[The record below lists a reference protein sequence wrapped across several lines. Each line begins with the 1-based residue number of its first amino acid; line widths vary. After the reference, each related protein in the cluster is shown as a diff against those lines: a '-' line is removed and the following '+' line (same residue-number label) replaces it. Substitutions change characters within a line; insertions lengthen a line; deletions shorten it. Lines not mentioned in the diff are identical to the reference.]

1 MEICCESV
9 SDRGGNEDFSPQGR
23 KGPLSLPGGAKLAK
37 TRAMQSQWNDET
49 AKATIQTHGAEGVNE
64 DIALRVYTTR
74 LIGREPLLV
83 LHGGGNTSVKTKAT
97 DDLGRE
103 HEVIAVKGSG
113 ADMADMEPWGL
124 PEVKLAPLREMRALE
139 ELSDEAMV
147 NMQRLNLLDASAPN
161 PSVETLLHAFLP
173 HKFVDHTHAA
183 AVLSLVDQPD
193 GEALAREVYDGRMG
207 IVPYIAPGFG
217 LAKAAAEVFD
227 EKPDVEGLILH
238 KHGIFTFGETAREAY
253 ERMIEMVSL
262 AESRLRQGR
271 PVVFPKGDI
280 ASRLETA
287 AEIAPILRGAC
298 AIRKEGVEPI
308 RFVAE
313 LRTGPEILDYV
324 NGAELTSYSQRGVVT
339 PDHIIR
345 TKNKPLVVPA
355 PEAGKLDDFA
365 GAVKAAVASFIADY
379 DVYFERENAA
389 AGGTKTKLDAMPR
402 VVLVPGVGLFGLGRT
417 AKDASIAGDLAE
429 NTVKVV
435 TDAEGIG
442 RYDPLPE
449 SDLFALEYWSLE
461 QAKLKGQVAKPLTGQ
476 VALVTGAGAI
486 GAATARALAGDGAAV
501 ALLDID
507 GEAARKA
514 AAAVKGLGMAC
525 DVTKPDQVARAFAA
539 ICDRFGGVDI
549 LVSNAGA
556 AWQGRIGE
564 VSDETLRKSFE
575 LNFFAH
581 QTVAREAVRIMLKQ
595 DTGGVLLFNI
605 SKQAVNPGQNFG
617 PYGLPKAAT
626 MLLMRQYA
634 LDYGADGIRSNGVNA
649 DRVRSGLLT
658 DEMIAARSKARG
670 LSEADYMS
678 GNLLHAEVM
687 ADDVGQAFLA
697 LAKARKTTGHVE
709 TVDGGNIAAALR

>member
-1 MEICCESV
+1 M
-9 SDRGGNEDFSPQGR
+9 
-23 KGPLSLPGGAKLAK
+23 K
-37 TRAMQSQWNDET
+37 SQWNDDT
-49 AKATIQTHGAEGVNE
+49 AKSTVEAYGADGASE
-64 DIALRVYTTR
+64 DVALRVYTTR
-74 LIGREPLLV
+74 LLGRDPMLV
-83 LHGGGNTSVKTKAT
+83 LHGGGNTSVKTRST
-97 DDLGRE
+97 DDLGNE

-113 ADMADMEPWGL
+113 ADMADIEPWGL
-124 PEVKLAPLREMRALE
+124 PAVKIEPLRELRSLDA
-139 ELSDEAMV
+139 LSDEAMV
-147 NMQRLNLLDASAPN
+147 NVQRLNLLDASAPN

-227 EKPDVEGLILH
+227 ENPDVEGLILH

-253 ERMIEMVSL
+253 DRMIEMVSL
-262 AESRLRQGR
+262 AEARLRQGR
-271 PVVFPKGDI
+271 PVVFPARSI
-280 ASRLETA
+280 ASSLATA

-298 AIRKEGVEPI
+298 AIREEGVEPVRLI
-308 RFVAE
+308 ADF
-313 LRTGPEILDYV
+313 RTGPEILDYV
-324 NGAELTSYSQRGVVT
+324 NGAELASYSQRGVVT

-355 PEAGKLDDFA
+355 PESGKLEDFA
-365 GAVKAAVASFIADY
+365 RDVKEAVAKFVADY
-379 DVYFERENAA
+379 DLYFDRENA
-389 AGGTKTKLDAMPR
+389 GVCGTKTKLDAMPR
-402 VVLVPGVGLFGLGRT
+402 VVLVPGVGLFGLGNT
-417 AKDASIAGDLAE
+417 AKAAGMAGDLAE

-435 TDAEGIG
+435 TDAEAIG
-442 RYDPLPE
+442 QYEPLPD

-461 QAKLKGQVAKPLTGQ
+461 QAKLKGAVTKPLTGQ

-486 GAATARALAGDGAAV
+486 GATTAKALAADGAAV
-501 ALLDID
+501 AVLDID
-507 GEAARKA
+507 GELAEKVATEI
-514 AAAVKGLGMAC
+514 KGLGLQC
-525 DVTKPDQVARAFAA
+525 DVTKPDAVARSFEAM
-539 ICDRFGGVDI
+539 CNRFGGIDI

-556 AWQGRIGE
+556 AWQGRIGD
-564 VSDETLRKSFE
+564 VDDETLRKSFE

-581 QTVAREAVRIMLKQ
+581 QTVAQATVRIMKKQ
-595 DTGGVLLFNI
+595 STGGALLFNL
-605 SKQAVNPGQNFG
+605 SKQAVNPGANFG

-649 DRVRSGLLT
+649 DRIRSGILT

-670 LSEADYMS
+670 VSEADYMS
-678 GNLLHAEVM
+678 GNLLNAEVT
-687 ADDVGQAFLA
+687 AEDVAEAFLA
-697 LAKARKTTGHVE
+697 LAKARKTTGHIA

>member
-1 MEICCESV
+1 L
-9 SDRGGNEDFSPQGR
+9 R
-23 KGPLSLPGGAKLAK
+23 LSFKDGT

-49 AKATIQTHGAEGVNE
+49 ARAMVEAYGAKGVAE

-74 LIGREPLLV
+74 LLGRDPLLV
-83 LHGGGNTSVKTKAT
+83 LHGGGNTSVKMRAT
-97 DDLGRE
+97 DDLGE
-103 HEVIAVKGSG
+103 VHEVIAVKGSG
-113 ADMADMEPWGL
+113 ADMADIEPWGL
-124 PEVKLAPLREMRALE
+124 PAVKLGPLRALRALE
-139 ELSDEAMV
+139 ALSDESMV
-147 NMQRLNLLDASAPN
+147 NVQRLNLLDSKAPN

-173 HKFVDHTHAA
+173 HKFIDHTHAA

-217 LAKAAAEVFD
+217 LAKAAADVFE

-238 KHGIFTFGETAREAY
+238 KHGIFTFGDTAREAY

-262 AESRLRQGR
+262 AQSRLRQGR
-271 PVVFPKGDI
+271 PIVFPAGKMEG
-280 ASRLETA
+280 AVETA

-298 AIRKEGVEPI
+298 AIRRDGAEPI
-308 RFVAE
+308 RFIAE
-313 LRTGPEILDYV
+313 LRTAPEILTYV
-324 NGAELTSYSQRGVVT
+324 NGAELQSYSQRGVVT

-355 PEAGKLDDFA
+355 PEAGKLDA
-365 GAVKAAVASFIADY
+365 LARAVKEAVDAFATDY
-379 DVYFERENAA
+379 DAYFARENASV
-389 AGGTKTKLDAMPR
+389 GGTKTKLDAMPR

-417 AKDASIAGDLAE
+417 AKDAAIAADLAE
-429 NTVKVV
+429 NTIKVV
-435 TDAEGIG
+435 TDAEAIG
-442 RYDPLPE
+442 RYEPLPE

-461 QAKLKGQVAKPLTGQ
+461 QAKLKGAVVKPLTGQ
-476 VALVTGAGAI
+476 IAVVTGAGAI
-486 GAATARALAGDGAAV
+486 GAATARSLAADGAAV
-501 ALLDID
+501 AVLDIE
-507 GEAARKA
+507 GEVAKKVATEIR
-514 AAAVKGLGMAC
+514 GLGLGC
-525 DVTKPDQVARAFAA
+525 DVTKPGEVARALAA
-539 ICDRFGGVDI
+539 VCERFGGVDI

-564 VSDETLRKSFE
+564 VSDEVLRKSFE

-581 QTVAREAVRIMLKQ
+581 QTVAQAALRIMLKQ
-595 DTGGVLLFNI
+595 DTGGVLLFNL
-605 SKQAVNPGQNFG
+605 SKQAVNPGANFG

-658 DEMIAARSKARG
+658 DAMIAARSKARG
-670 LSEADYMS
+670 LSEAEYMS
-678 GNLLHAEVM
+678 GNLLHAEVT
-687 ADDVGQAFLA
+687 ADDVAQAFLA